1 MDFPVRSMSRTPL
14 SKDQHPPRSSQPE
27 GVTPGEPEHSSSI
40 GSDPAVRGLAAG
52 ILGFLGVD
60 LLYLG
65 HFDAAVLG
73 FRVVW
78 TLNVLVNPWLLRSSP
93 ASWRRWLSY
102 QTVAISTVCSLG
114 LAWRM
119 GGVSSPYFVL
129 VPAMP
134 LGIALMSWQ
143 DRWMSVVSGGVGIL
157 GTLALVLWQG
167 RGPAE
172 SLTWVLMMV
181 GTTVLADFLAR
192 QADQVQR
199 AEQCA
204 RLERARRESL
214 EALAFSEHRRAQSEK
229 LALVGRLSAGV
240 AHELNN
246 PLAYVGSNID
256 YVRTELLSEGEVP
269 RAELVEVLDETR
281 AGLQHIRQIASDLR
295 GFARM
300 DANEP
305 AECVLADVVADAI
318 KLAALR
324 LKHVAWL
331 RVDVPTDLPEIFV
344 VRQRLVQV
352 VLNLLVN
359 AGDALEAH
367 QVKEGEVRVTGLTE
381 GERVVV
387 LVEDNGP
394 GFAPHVLPRL
404 FEAFFTTKG
413 SDKGTG
419 LGLTLSR
426 ELVVQ
431 FGGEL
436 TASNRPQG
444 GARLRIELPVHR
456 ADSAEPSSGAPE
468 DGARGAA

>member
-1 MDFPVRSMSRTPL
+1 MSKTPL
-14 SKDQHPPRSSQPE
+14 SNEQHPPPA
-27 GVTPGEPEHSSSI
+27 SSI
-40 GSDPAVRGLAAG
+40 GSDPAIWGLAVG
-52 ILGFLGVD
+52 ILGFFGVD

-65 HFDAAVLG
+65 HFDATVLG
-73 FRVVW
+73 FRLAW
-78 TLNVLVNPWLLRSSP
+78 TLNVLVNPWLLRWSP
-93 ASWRRWLSY
+93 ASWGRWLSY
-102 QTVAISTVCSLG
+102 QTVVISTVCVLG

-143 DRWMSVVSGGVGIL
+143 DRWMCLLSGGVGIL

-172 SLTWVLMMV
+172 SLTWVLMLV
-181 GTTVLADFLAR
+181 GTTVLSNFLAR

-199 AEQCA
+199 AEQRA
-204 RLERARRESL
+204 RLERDRRESL

-229 LALVGRLSAGV
+229 LALVGRLAAGV

-246 PLAYVGSNID
+246 PLAYVGSNVD
-256 YVRTELLSEGEVP
+256 YVRTELLAEGEVP
-269 RAELVEVLDETR
+269 RTELVEVLDETR
-281 AGLQHIRQIASDLR
+281 TGLQHIRQIVADLR

-305 AECVLADVVADAI
+305 AECVLADVVSDAI
-318 KLAALR
+318 KLASLR

-331 RVDVPTDLPEIFV
+331 RVDVPRDLPEIFV

-352 VLNLLVN
+352 VLNLVVN
-359 AGDALEAH
+359 AGDSLEAH
-367 QVKEGEVRVTGLTE
+367 QVKEGEVRVTGLVE
-381 GERVVV
+381 GNRVVV

-404 FEAFFTTKG
+404 FEAFFTTK
-413 SDKGTG
+413 SADKGTG

-436 TASNRPQG
+436 TAANRPEG
-444 GARLRIELPVHR
+444 GACLRIELPTHQ
-456 ADSAEPSSGAPE
+456 AHSAEPASAAQGTES
-468 DGARGAA
+468 RGAA